1 MNQLYAEFGYASLPA
16 LGHNRSG
23 DRLLVQRAPRH
34 FAFLLIDVAGHGDT
48 ASRVA
53 SSLYW
58 PHVDGKEPPS
68 SKALLRDLHHQ
79 LAGSVGAAGLAAVF
93 CFESRRFWHT
103 SVGSVHLYHSR
114 LGALESQTGHLGVR
128 DRELHEK
135 PASVEPGDVLVAC
148 TDGVQN
154 RGLTEHIGQLS
165 GSAYVQ
171 ASTLLQ
177 RQNKNHDDAT
187 VALVRVGTKIV
198 GG

>member
-1 MNQLYAEFGYASLPA
+1 MNQLYVEFGYASLPA

-23 DRLLVQRAPRH
+23 DRLLVQRAPHH

-53 SSLYW
+53 SSLSW
-58 PHVDGKEPPS
+58 PNVDVGEPPS
-68 SKALLRDLHHQ
+68 SKALLQHLHHQ

-103 SVGSVHLYHSR
+103 SVGSVHLHHSR

-128 DRELHEK
+128 ERDLNEK
-135 PASVEPGDVLVAC
+135 SASVESGDVLIAC
-148 TDGVQN
+148 TDGVKN
-154 RGLTEHIGQLS
+154 RGLAEHIGQLS
-165 GSAYVQ
+165 GSAYMQ
-171 ASTLLQ
+171 AGTLLQ

-187 VALVRVGTKIV
+187 VAIVRVGTKIV
-198 GG
+198 VG